1 MCPLKY
7 SFLISF
13 PLVHVS
19 TRNSDSHI
27 HKKLLINGT
36 KKAWIYLQ
44 CNFALVIFKIS
55 EHEWTYIMYIII
67 QIQSSMFIFPCIRT
81 LIYYN
86 SAQSNF
92 DIYTDYWF
100 SNYIIMYFKLHLSWH
115 IYTSFIFAFEIA
127 MFIFQCAFINYF
139 ETCTLLLSRNNHYR
153 NKFLFPMYEKYFNKS
168 STSI

>member
-7 SFLISF
+7 SFLILF
-13 PLVHVS
+13 LLVHVS

-115 IYTSFIFAFEIA
+115 IYICFWNSHVYFSMCFYYYCPEIIIETN
-127 MFIFQCAFINYF
+127 FYFQCM
-139 ETCTLLLSRNNHYR
+139 RNILTNHLVS
-153 NKFLFPMYEKYFNKS
+153 KIHFS
-168 STSI
+168 S

>member
-1 MCPLKY
+1 MEHFPKGKVPFLMITWSKRLCPLKY
-7 SFLISF
+7 SFLILF

-92 DIYTDYWF
+92 DIYTDYWL

-127 MFIFQCAFINYF
+127 MFIFQCAFITNWNLYF
-139 ETCTLLLSRNNHYR
+139 TIVQ
-153 NKFLFPMYEKYFNKS
+153 K
-168 STSI
+168 

>member
-1 MCPLKY
+1 MAQRK
-7 SFLISF
+7 
-13 PLVHVS
+13 HE
-19 TRNSDSHI
+19 
-27 HKKLLINGT
+27 
-36 KKAWIYLQ
+36 YLQ
-44 CNFALVIFKIS
+44 CNFALVLIFKIS

-127 MFIFQCAFINYF
+127 MFIFQCAFITKLKLVLYYCPEIIIETNFYF
-139 ETCTLLLSRNNHYR
+139 QCMRNILTNHLVSKIHFSR
-153 NKFLFPMYEKYFNKS
+153 
-168 STSI
+168 

>member
-1 MCPLKY
+1 MEHFLKGKVPFLMSDDFMEICYKWSKRVCPLKY
-7 SFLISF
+7 SFLILF
-13 PLVHVS
+13 LLVHVS

-92 DIYTDYWF
+92 DIYIYRLL
-100 SNYIIMYFKLHLSWH
+100 ILKL
-115 IYTSFIFAFEIA
+115 Y
-127 MFIFQCAFINYF
+127 
-139 ETCTLLLSRNNHYR
+139 NNV
-153 NKFLFPMYEKYFNKS
+153 F
-168 STSI
+168 